1 MNVVA
6 YLPQWVLYFIQQQNI
21 YKKIAK
27 TKDVSP
33 DDVNKP
39 VSKSDIGELDNE
51 SGSSAKQNSAI

>member
-21 YKKIAK
+21 YKKVAK

-33 DDVNKP
+33 DDDNKP

-51 SGSSAKQNSAI
+51 YENNATQNSSI